1 MSAQESLQPGKP
13 VGFNGSTLV
22 YLWVGALVLI
32 PENLVLKPLGGAGS
46 PAQIIGLFAGAW
58 WLGAQ
63 LGRTGPRAPSRRSYT
78 LLSVLVFSGLILVS
92 YIVAVSRPI
101 SELEISAAD
110 RGLLQ
115 FASWLGVFL
124 LVATEMDGRAPLDR
138 ALRLLVGVVG
148 IAALLGVT
156 QFMTGTSFVD
166 SISIPGLSP
175 NQTLTSVYDRN
186 GFARSAGTSIHPIE
200 FGVLLTMTLP
210 FALHYAVTDIR
221 RSPLLRWAPLIAIAI
236 AIPVAVSRSALI
248 GVVVVLAII
257 LPGWPAHRRRLT
269 YAAVVAIVGVVYV
282 AVPGLLGTLA
292 GLFTGVGTD
301 DSSLSR
307 TDSYDLAF
315 SFIERAPLL
324 GRGFFTFLP
333 EYRILDNQ
341 YLGLVIEMGIV
352 GLASFLGIFLSGA
365 IEASR
370 LAAGAPD
377 ETSRSLARALTASVV
392 AGACSYA
399 TFDALSFNQVAC
411 VTFFVLGGIAM
422 LTRNQGPNGD
432 FDLGPVQR
440 PARQVREFD
449 GTVGPGLDTRV
460 WPGVGHSIAP
470 KRIPAGE
477 PSGSPYPRGRS
488 NRSRRPSE

>member
-1 MSAQESLQPGKP
+1 MSGPSSVQPRESA
-13 VGFNGSTLV
+13 GFNGSTLV
-22 YLWVGALVLI
+22 YLWIGALILL

-63 LGRTGPRAPSRRSYT
+63 LGRTGPRPPSRRSRT
-78 LLSVLVFSGLILVS
+78 LTAVLLFSGLILVS
-92 YIVAVSRPI
+92 YIVAASRPI
-101 SELEISAAD
+101 SDLEISAAD

-124 LVATEMDGRAPLDR
+124 LVSTEMEGRASLDR
-138 ALRLLVGVVG
+138 ALRLLVGAVG
-148 IAALLGVT
+148 IAAFLGVM

-166 SISIPGLSP
+166 GISIPGLSP

-200 FGVLLTMTLP
+200 FGVLLTMSLP
-210 FALHYAVTDIR
+210 FALHYAVAEPR
-221 RSPLLRWAPLIAIAI
+221 RARLLRWAPLMAIAI

-257 LPGWPAHRRRLT
+257 LPGWPAYRRRLT
-269 YAAVVAIVGVVYV
+269 YAAVVAVLGVVYV

-341 YLGLVIEMGIV
+341 YLGLIIEMGIV
-352 GLASFLGIFLSGA
+352 GLVAFLGVLLTGA

-370 LAAGAPD
+370 LAAGSSD
-377 ETSRSLARALTASVV
+377 ETSRSLGRSLTASIV
-392 AGACSYA
+392 AAACSYA

-411 VTFFVLGGIAM
+411 LTFFVLAGIAM
-422 LTRNQGPNGD
+422 LTRMQAPSTD
-432 FDLGPVQR
+432 FDLGSTGRGGHAKWLGGKFGRRVDPQVSQR
-440 PARQVREFD
+440 F
-449 GTVGPGLDTRV
+449 G
-460 WPGVGHSIAP
+460 
-470 KRIPAGE
+470 
-477 PSGSPYPRGRS
+477 PRGLSVRQMPEGQSPNRS
-488 NRSRRPSE
+488 NPRRRMPRPE